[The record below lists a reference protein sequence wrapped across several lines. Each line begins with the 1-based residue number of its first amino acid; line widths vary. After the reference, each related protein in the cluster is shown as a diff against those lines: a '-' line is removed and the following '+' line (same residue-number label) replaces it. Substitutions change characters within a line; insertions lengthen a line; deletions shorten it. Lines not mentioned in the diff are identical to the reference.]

1 MRKFKHKQTKNT
13 ADELGDTFYTV
24 KKDKT
29 IICFIPD
36 DMIENT
42 LDWIEIKEPVF
53 TTADGVELHEGDVY
67 YTNIDFEYV
76 NESKVSSTYNYK
88 SHIAERFS
96 TYELAQ
102 EYLDNNAPKYSL
114 KDVEEAYNNSI
125 CGSSI
130 INQLKNLKK

>member
-36 DMIENT
+36 NMVENT

-53 TTADGVELHEGDVY
+53 TTSDGVEMFEGDVY
-67 YTNIDFEYV
+67 YTNINFEEV
-76 NESKVSSTYNYK
+76 KEFLTESFFDYKKYNK
-88 SHIAERFS
+88 ERFS
-96 TYELAQ
+96 TRELAQ
-102 EYLDNNAPKYSL
+102 EYLDFNAPKYSL
-114 KDVEEAYNNSI
+114 SDVKSAFY
-125 CGSSI
+125 SSMGCD
-130 INQLKNLKK
+130 NLLQQLKNQKK